1 VESKRGASY
10 KKGTHFFTYHSK
22 TIGVIMP
29 TLFNNINPFT
39 RYEEYC
45 AALEA
50 GNKLVVVRTT
60 EEPKITKPTILVSRQ
75 IALCRN

>member
-1 VESKRGASY
+1 VEPERRAPY
-10 KKGTHFFTYHSK
+10 KKVTHLFAYHSK
-22 TIGVIMP
+22 ITGVIMP